1 MSRNT
6 VVASTAAVELE
17 DLPAEAQA
25 FHRRARIVDA
35 AVREIAEHGYGQVT
49 VAGIAERAGVSRRVF
64 YGTFE
69 DKQDALI
76 WAYDAAAAY
85 AIPQIRD
92 ALSAERDWVRAA
104 AAALSTYLTIL
115 DCDREWALACLRD
128 VPAAGERARAAR
140 DAVRAPVLHALQ
152 QQISARA
159 PAGVG
164 VDTVLTAI
172 DAVTIDCL
180 RHDPQQSL
188 LDRQEELT
196 ALALA
201 PFTDELAA
209 ALAPGAAEL
218 QESPFGGGE
227 LAALLAGG
235 EAAEAD
241 LERLVRESAAQRDG
255 PALWRVVIALQ
266 QRRAAGRPVAE
277 RVWQSALDALDEA
290 WFFGL
295 VLGPSQ
301 PPVDAA
307 VSHEEL
313 RHLRFL
319 VAHPASTGEQVR
331 RGLGVRHLSQ
341 VNRTLRRLEARG
353 LVRRAPG
360 EGRAGEWTVTAAG
373 GSGGRAQFDL

>member
-1 MSRNT
+1 MSRNSD
-6 VVASTAAVELE
+6 VASTDAVELE

-35 AVREIAEHGYGQVT
+35 AVREIAEHGYGAVT

-85 AIPQIRD
+85 AIPQILD
-92 ALSAERDWVRAA
+92 ALAAERDWVRAA
-104 AAALSTYLTIL
+104 AAALGTYLAIL
-115 DCDREWALACLRD
+115 DCDREWALVCLRD
-128 VPAAGERARAAR
+128 VPAAGDRARAAR
-140 DAVRAPVLHALQ
+140 DAVRAPILRALTE
-152 QQISARA
+152 QIAVRP

-164 VDTVLTAI
+164 VDMVLTAI
-172 DAVTIDCL
+172 DAVTIDSL
-180 RHDPQQSL
+180 RHDPGQSL
-188 LDRQEELT
+188 LERQEELT

-201 PFTDELAA
+201 PFTDEPAVA
-209 ALAPGAAEL
+209 DPGVAEL

-227 LAALLAGG
+227 LEGLLDGG
-235 EAAEAD
+235 EETEAD
-241 LERLVRESAAQRDG
+241 LDRLVQEAAQQRDG
-255 PALWRVVIALQ
+255 PALWRVVVALA

-277 RVWQSALDALDEA
+277 RAEQVALAALEEA

-295 VLGPSQ
+295 VL
-301 PPVDAA
+301 DARGLPAGGA
-307 VSHEEL
+307 VSHDEL

-319 VAHPASTGEQVR
+319 AVHPASTGEEVR

-341 VNRTLRRLEARG
+341 VNRTLRRLEAQG
-353 LVRRAPG
+353 MVRRAPG
-360 EGRAGEWTVTAAG
+360 LGRSSEWTVIPEAVE
-373 GSGGRAQFDL
+373 